1 MLLKYL
7 INMDRKTKIIAT
19 VGPSLASKEKI
30 HSAINSGVNVFR
42 INFSHGTL
50 DEHKQFIDWARSSK
64 NQVAIM
70 QDIQG
75 PKIRTGQVNTNTVL
89 QKSQEINLTNK
100 EVESSDEIIFINYK
114 NLYEDISVNDRVFI
128 DDGQIILKITEK
140 QKNKLK
146 ALILIGGEL
155 RDNQGVAFPDS
166 KLSVPA
172 ITEQDIE
179 HLKFGT
185 EQDVDFVAVS
195 FVRNS
200 DDIQAVRNI
209 IPKDIKII
217 AKIELKTALENIDE
231 ILNVADGVMVARGDL
246 GVQLPIEKVPF
257 VQKQILDAANRK
269 GKISI
274 TATEMLQSMKSSYR
288 PTRAEVT
295 DITNAIL
302 EGSDAVMLSAET
314 SIGDHPNRVIE
325 VMSNICK
332 EVDSRNDTSSL
343 LSKEDSKEDSF
354 TTTLARAAVQI
365 ADDIDA
371 RAIVAFTETG
381 KTPLLISNFRPK
393 AEIITFSTKDKTLKQ
408 LNLLWGVEQFPIEKK
423 ETFSEMLKSANDFL
437 VKEKKYN
444 KGDKVI
450 VVAGTPPNVEAATNL
465 IRVHNLG
472 DV

>member
-75 PKIRTGQVNTNTVL
+75 PKIRTGQVNKNTVL

-100 EVESSDEIIFINYK
+100 EVESSDETIFINYK

-200 DDIQAVRNI
+200 DDIQAVREI

-231 ILNVADGVMVARGDL
+231 ILNVSDGVMVARGDL

>member
-75 PKIRTGQVNTNTVL
+75 PKIRTGQVNKNTVL

-140 QKNKLK
+140 QKNILK

-200 DDIQAVRNI
+200 DDIQAVRDI

-231 ILNVADGVMVARGDL
+231 ILNVSDGVMVARGDL

-465 IRVHNLG
+465 IRVLNLG